1 MYNIILCADT
11 AYSYSLARGHGIQRL
26 ASELRNRGY
35 SVLLLNYTSTLDLAT
50 FEKILDLAIGN
61 ETLFVG
67 FSTTFFPYRSK
78 EIDAT
83 NNRRSVGTRPN
94 QFDEYNQQ
102 EHPWYF
108 ESLPYHFTQESTEPW
123 ILAVKKRNPKT
134 KFIVG
139 GTKSGEY
146 IEDRL
151 VDHVF
156 IGYSETM
163 MIEFVDS
170 LSGKGKRIL
179 FNKVI
184 DYDPGAEKPIWDFR
198 SSRTWYVDEDIVLPG
213 DTLGFEFARGCIF
226 NCAFCSFPLIGKK
239 DVNDF
244 LRYEQSI
251 YDELVE
257 NYNRWGTTKY
267 FIVDDTFND
276 SVDKLELIHRVVKSL
291 PFKLNFWAYARLDL
305 LNSHPRMAELMYEI
319 GVKEVNYGLETLHPE
334 TAKAIRKGNPEVK
347 KKGVKIARSIWGK
360 EVFIGSGYIVGL
372 PKETQ
377 ESIRAANQW
386 FLDEG
391 HKYIDE
397 LQFNALTLARKMGN
411 QTIYLSDIEKYSEK
425 YGYTPL
431 YDRKGG
437 WIKNDGTDI
446 VNRDQCLDLIAN
458 IQQTRKDKQF
468 YSTYK
473 NIFHMSCYEDFDP
486 QLKFENLIAMN
497 DADFKSLEST
507 WDTTKLIRQFAD
519 TLYWPKLFE
528 ILQRKTQSINT
539 V

>member
-198 SSRTWYVDEDIVLPG
+198 SSRTWYTNEDVVLPA

-239 DVNDF
+239 NVNDF

-276 SVDKLELIHRVVKSL
+276 SVDKLKLIHRVVTSL

-305 LNSHPRMAELMYEI
+305 LSSHPQMAELMYEI

-360 EVFIGSGYIVGL
+360 DVFIGSGYIVGL

-377 ESIRAANQW
+377 ASVRAANQW

-391 HKYIDE
+391 YRYIDE
-397 LQFNALTLARKMGN
+397 LQFNALTLIHKMGN
-411 QTIYLSDIEKYSEK
+411 QQVYFSDIEKNAEK
-425 YGYTPL
+425 YGYTVL
-431 YDRKGG
+431 NDSKGS
-437 WIKNDGTDI
+437 WTKDDGSDI
-446 VNRDQCLDLIAN
+446 THRDQCLDLIAE
-458 IQQTRKDKQF
+458 IQQTRQNQEF
-468 YSTYK
+468 YPVYK
-473 NIFHMSCYEDFDP
+473 NIFHMSCYEGIEPRLSFDNLVAMDGAEYK
-486 QLKFENLIAMN
+486 QLEH
-497 DADFKSLEST
+497 SC
-507 WDTTKLIRQFAD
+507 DTRQMIRKFAD
-519 TLYWPKLFE
+519 QLYWPKLFE
-528 ILQRKTQSINT
+528 ILQSKK
-539 V
+539 

>member
-26 ASELRNRGY
+26 ASELRNLGY
-35 SVLLLNYTSTLDLAT
+35 SVLLLNYTSTLDLPT
-50 FEKILDLAIGN
+50 FERILDIAVGVD
-61 ETLFVG
+61 TLFVG

-78 EIDAT
+78 DVDTT
-83 NNRRSVGTRPN
+83 NNRRSIGTRPN
-94 QFDEYNQQ
+94 QFDEYNRQD
-102 EHPWYF
+102 HPWYF
-108 ESLPYHFTQESTEPW
+108 QSLPYHFTQESIDPW
-123 ILAVKKRNPKT
+123 IMAVKNRNPKT

-146 IEDRL
+146 IQDSL

-156 IGYSETM
+156 VGYSETM
-163 MIEFVDS
+163 MIEFANS

-184 DYDPGAEKPIWDFR
+184 DYDPGAEKPIWNFR
-198 SSRTWYVDEDIVLPG
+198 SSRTWYTEEDIVLPA

-251 YDELVE
+251 HDELVE
-257 NYNRWGTTKY
+257 NYNRWGITKY

-276 SVDKLELIHRVVKSL
+276 SVDKLEIIHRVVTSL

-305 LNSHPRMAELMYEI
+305 LNSHPRMAELMLEM

-360 EVFIGSGYIVGL
+360 DVFIGSGYIVGL

-377 ESIRAANQW
+377 ASVRAANQW

-437 WIKNDGTDI
+437 WTKNDGSDI
-446 VNRDQCLDLIAN
+446 THRDQCLDLIAE
-458 IQQTRKDKQF
+458 IQQTRNDKQF

-473 NIFHMSCYEDFDP
+473 NLFHISCYETVDSRLNFD
-486 QLKFENLIAMN
+486 NLEAL
-497 DADFKSLEST
+497 SLEEFKEIEST
-507 WDTTKLIRQFAD
+507 TDTQTLIRKFAD
-519 TLYWPKLFE
+519 EVYWPKLFE
-528 ILQRKTQSINT
+528 LLQKKVSL
-539 V
+539 